1 MEMEMVMK
9 IVNENGILNKNGNG
23 IVNEHGNGNGNENC
37 KWKWNCK

>member
-1 MEMEMVMK
+1 MEMVMK